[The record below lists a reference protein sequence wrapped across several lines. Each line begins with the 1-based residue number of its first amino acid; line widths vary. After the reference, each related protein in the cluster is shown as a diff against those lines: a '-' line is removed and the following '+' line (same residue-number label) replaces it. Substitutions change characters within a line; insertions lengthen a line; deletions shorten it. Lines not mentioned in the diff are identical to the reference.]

1 MALSTLKVL
10 LALGLAAAA
19 VQPAHTAAPVA
30 PAHVSISEDS
40 PGWDCATMGNGKC
53 GPGPVNAQ

>member
-1 MALSTLKVL
+1 MALNTVKVL
-10 LALGLAAAA
+10 LALGLAASAA
-19 VQPAHTAAPVA
+19 QPAHAAPVA